1 MEKERRRRRK
11 KKFGESH
18 SLARTGPYG
27 DKVRNHIEIKE
38 KETDK
43 QTRDLLKVRDT
54 KSTERHGKM
63 DDIDKRTVD
72 KRR

>member
-1 MEKERRRRRK
+1 MKYGKGKKKKK

-38 KETDK
+38 KERK
-43 QTRDLLKVRDT
+43 KEEEA
-54 KSTERHGKM
+54 KNPK
-63 DDIDKRTVD
+63 
-72 KRR
+72 

>member
-1 MEKERRRRRK
+1 MKYGKRKKKKKK

-38 KETDK
+38 KE
-43 QTRDLLKVRDT
+43 RRRSE
-54 KSTERHGKM
+54 KS
-63 DDIDKRTVD
+63 
-72 KRR
+72 